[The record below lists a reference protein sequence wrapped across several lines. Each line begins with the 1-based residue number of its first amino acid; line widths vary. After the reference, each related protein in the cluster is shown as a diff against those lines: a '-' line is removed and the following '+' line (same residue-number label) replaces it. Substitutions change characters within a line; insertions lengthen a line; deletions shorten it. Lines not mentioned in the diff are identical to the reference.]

1 MRFLGKNP
9 IFRSDRVFLTLF
21 ISREKK
27 NRIRLFSWAFWHF
40 FEKWPFFLPPF
51 LRFLTFFSKI
61 RAKKRPFWGALKNRE
76 KSAKIWCFFRTVL
89 PLGKPLFLGGSAVPT
104 FQKNGCFWPP
114 PPHFSEFKWN
124 YWTFLTVFCVF
135 SLFFGG
141 SSGRA
146 FFAKKTRKK
155 GGFWGG
161 PKYPPFWG
169 GGGGGV
175 PGKSPLW
182 KPNFA
187 VRAKKGVS
195 ALKRA
200 KMGVFGPD
208 QVRKRPFLALF
219 GVFPLPPPSP
229 PLFGP
234 FLTFFSALNPFW
246 HSPRWKD
253 APPHREAFKSKYTWT
268 LEW

>member
-114 PPHFSEFKWN
+114 PPIFQSSRVFTDRFWPFFAFFHFFLGGLPGGHFSQKKPEKKG
-124 YWTFLTVFCVF
+124 V
-135 SLFFGG
+135 FGG
-141 SSGRA
+141 VQNTPL
-146 FFAKKTRKK
+146 F
-155 GGFWGG
+155 
-161 PKYPPFWG
+161 G

-229 PLFGP
+229 PPFWPFFDLFFSPEP
-234 FLTFFSALNPFW
+234 FLTFPALK
-246 HSPRWKD
+246 RRT
-253 APPHREAFKSKYTWT
+253 PPPWS
-268 LEW
+268 L